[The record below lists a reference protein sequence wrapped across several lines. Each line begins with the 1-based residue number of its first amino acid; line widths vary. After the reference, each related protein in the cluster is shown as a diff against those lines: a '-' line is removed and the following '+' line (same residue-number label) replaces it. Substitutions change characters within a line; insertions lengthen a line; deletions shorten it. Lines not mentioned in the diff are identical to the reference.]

1 MAWDTCVT
9 CVLSDAYVAGIAG
22 RIRCDRVASPLVRP
36 GDSLLFAE
44 GAGGPAKNPHIAP
57 P

>member
-1 MAWDTCVT
+1 MARDTCVT
-9 CVLSDAYVAGIAG
+9 RVLSDTYVAGIAG
-22 RIRCDRVASPLVRP
+22 RIRRNRVAFPLVRP
-36 GDSLLFAE
+36 GYPLLFAE